1 VLTVLLS
8 SPRVA
13 SGLLTWQAWAALRAA
28 DRVVAG
34 SGGHPLIPALTAAG
48 VVPVVADVPEPS
60 SLAAFLSSSCA
71 DGTCADGTC
80 ADGAAVVWLAPP
92 GADADPALLSALSVP
107 YQVLHGSHDLP
118 GGHLLDLV
126 SIMDTLRV
134 SCPWDREQTHASLLR
149 YLLEEAY
156 EAAEA
161 IESSDPAALREE
173 IGDVMFQAF
182 FHARIAAERPP
193 EEGGFTIDD
202 VADTLAAKLVRR
214 HPHVFGSVSV
224 SSAAD
229 VNANWEEIKKAE
241 RAAKARDAASDAAA
255 VPSALDGVPFGQPA
269 LSLAAQLQRR
279 AERAGIA
286 VPADGDE
293 SVGAALMGLVA
304 RAREAGLDPELE
316 LRAAARR
323 FADSVREQ
331 ERSVGSAADQ
341 GSLPRCPARSTRIL
355 EPIFPSQYR
364 YLHLL
369 PLKSLMRGRLGAL
382 GRTVQGVAAGVFRDA
397 CGDVCWQST
406 AKPPISQRIF
416 VPLAR
421 DRCGWWAI
429 GECIHRMWFPVLLI

>member
-13 SGLLTWQAWAALRAA
+13 PGLLTWQAWSALRAA
-28 DRVVAG
+28 DRVLTG
-34 SGGHPLIPALTAAG
+34 SGGHPLIPALTSSG
-48 VVPVVADVPEPS
+48 VVPVVADVPVS
-60 SLAAFLSSSCA
+60 SDAAALAAFLSDEAA
-71 DGTCADGTC
+71 DAS
-80 ADGAAVVWLAPP
+80 VVWLAPQ
-92 GADADPALLSALSVP
+92 GAELEPALLAGLSVP
-107 YQVLHGSHDLP
+107 YQVLLGSYDLP
-118 GGHLLDLV
+118 GAHLLDLV

-134 SCPWDREQTHASLLR
+134 ACPWDREQTHSSLLR

-161 IESSDPAALREE
+161 IEVGDLAALREE

-182 FHARIAAERPP
+182 FHARIAAERPLD
-193 EEGGFTIDD
+193 EGGFTIDD

-241 RAAKARDAASDAAA
+241 RAAKAEAAGEDSADVT

-286 VPADGDE
+286 VPAAPAGAGAPELTGERAGD
-293 SVGAALMGLVA
+293 ALMALVA
-304 RAREAGLDPELE
+304 RVREAGLDPELE

-323 FADSVREQ
+323 FADSVRER
-331 ERSVGSAADQ
+331 ERSVGSAA
-341 GSLPRCPARSTRIL
+341 
-355 EPIFPSQYR
+355 E
-364 YLHLL
+364 
-369 PLKSLMRGRLGAL
+369 
-382 GRTVQGVAAGVFRDA
+382 
-397 CGDVCWQST
+397 
-406 AKPPISQRIF
+406 
-416 VPLAR
+416 
-421 DRCGWWAI
+421 
-429 GECIHRMWFPVLLI
+429 